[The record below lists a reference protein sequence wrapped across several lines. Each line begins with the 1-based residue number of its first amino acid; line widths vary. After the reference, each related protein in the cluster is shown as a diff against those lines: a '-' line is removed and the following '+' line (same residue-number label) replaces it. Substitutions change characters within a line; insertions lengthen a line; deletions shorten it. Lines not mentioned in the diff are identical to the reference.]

1 MKKSNLKFF
10 QNGVQEK
17 NYFYF
22 ITYSGLTQKC
32 VTNGDLPEI
41 DELPK
46 RFEEKT
52 VDCPSKSCASINP
65 LWPGSE
71 SLSICGPDEDEDQG
85 KEEQSE
91 ETESYPDFIL
101 ISIDWPPK
109 M

>member
-32 VTNGDLPEI
+32 VTNGDLPEK
-41 DELPK
+41 DELLMK
-46 RFEEKT
+46 FEEIT
-52 VDCPSKSCASINP
+52 VDCR
-65 LWPGSE
+65 
-71 SLSICGPDEDEDQG
+71 
-85 KEEQSE
+85 EEQIGE
-91 ETESYPDFIL
+91 MESYPDFIL

-109 M
+109 I